1 MEGPGGK
8 GSRREAAAWH
18 HEESRAQGELL
29 VKVQPRRLSSS
40 EKPGLWMTPP
50 TAAGSRGSLGDKLC
64 VLQRK
69 APRTEPIPQRAP
81 ERRKPR
87 HWPLGY
93 LQFASAFVQVVTVP
107 WLFPLEVRKYFY
119 RSAQLRGFKLKKI

>member
-1 MEGPGGK
+1 VEGPGGK

-50 TAAGSRGSLGDKLC
+50 TAAGSLGSLGDKLC
-64 VLQRK
+64 
-69 APRTEPIPQRAP
+69 AAE
-81 ERRKPR
+81 E
-87 HWPLGY
+87 G
-93 LQFASAFVQVVTVP
+93 
-107 WLFPLEVRKYFY
+107 
-119 RSAQLRGFKLKKI
+119 AQN